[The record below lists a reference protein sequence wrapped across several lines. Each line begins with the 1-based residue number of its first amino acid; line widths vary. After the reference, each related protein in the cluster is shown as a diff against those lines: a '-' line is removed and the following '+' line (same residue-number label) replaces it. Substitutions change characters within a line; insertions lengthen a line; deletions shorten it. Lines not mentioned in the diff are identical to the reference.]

1 MVVRRYVLILLRV
14 EQDLSLTAFVA
25 GASNSNL
32 TKITTSENR
41 TFCAFVNLCSF
52 FNDKRYINASLVKT
66 FKKRSK

>member
-52 FNDKRYINASLVKT
+52 NASLVKT